1 MFSNL
6 GWENIPTMLKCLNP
20 KLVSGKRNNYLFI
33 SGDTFTGVGVVL
45 EGMAGVL
52 SEKPNGDRVVI
63 HTLKA
68 GEVFGEML
76 AFSQLTHWP
85 YAIKAFEPC
94 KILILPKARIIG
106 ECPKM
111 CPWHR
116 SLVEN
121 FLKLLSQKALM
132 LNRKVEYLS
141 IKGIRAKVSTY
152 LYDQYLLQGSR
163 DIQLSLNRTEL
174 ADFLNVSRPSMSR
187 ELGKMREEGIIDF
200 HLNRFHIKNE
210 QALRHIFES

>member
-1 MFSNL
+1 
-6 GWENIPTMLKCLNP
+6 
-20 KLVSGKRNNYLFI
+20 
-33 SGDTFTGVGVVL
+33 
-45 EGMAGVL
+45 
-52 SEKPNGDRVVI
+52 
-63 HTLKA
+63 
-68 GEVFGEML
+68 
-76 AFSQLTHWP
+76 
-85 YAIKAFEPC
+85 
-94 KILILPKARIIG
+94 
-106 ECPKM
+106 M